1 VHLDN
6 KNLNKVNAGSPL
18 YMAPETLQDKEFSM
32 DSEVFAI
39 GVIIYEM
46 LKGKTPWTAL
56 SEK

>member
-1 VHLDN
+1 LDN
-6 KNLNKVNAGSPL
+6 KSLNKVNAGSPL
-18 YMAPETLQDKEFSM
+18 YMAPETLQDMEFSM

>member
-1 VHLDN
+1 
-6 KNLNKVNAGSPL
+6 
-18 YMAPETLQDKEFSM
+18 MAPETLQNMEFSM

-46 LKGKTPWTAL
+46 LQGKTPWTAL